1 MSRAAIAL
9 PLLGLLCLAPRASA
23 QSAADVRPVIALP
36 RMTLGTRDSV
46 AAVSRAQLGARYR
59 LGAHEPGRRF
69 DCSGLVQYVMSVFN
83 LTLPRTAAEQARL
96 GVAVPRNTARLLPGD
111 LLTFGY
117 GKRVTHV
124 GIYVG
129 DGMYVHASSRRH
141 TVVEVPLPAPGT
153 RESRTWKGVRRLFAT
168 DTASAAPAPSLPS
181 AAPAP
186 PPPQP
191 VAAS

>member
-23 QSAADVRPVIALP
+23 QSAAEARPIAALP

-46 AAVSRAQLGARYR
+46 ALISRAQV
-59 LGAHEPGRRF
+59 GAHYLMGAQLPGRRF
-69 DCSGLVQYVMSVFN
+69 DCSGLVQFVMSQFN
-83 LTLPRTAAEQARL
+83 LTVPRTAAEQARL
-96 GVAVPRNTARLLPGD
+96 GVAVPRDTARLLPGD

-117 GKRVTHV
+117 GKRITHV

-129 DGMYVHASSRRH
+129 DGMYVHASSRKH

-153 RESRTWKGVRRLFAT
+153 REARTWKGARRIFEAE
-168 DTASAAPAPSLPS
+168 S
-181 AAPAP
+181 
-186 PPPQP
+186 
-191 VAAS
+191 

>member
-1 MSRAAIAL
+1 MNRAAIAL
-9 PLLGLLCLAPRASA
+9 PLLGLLRLAPGAQA
-23 QSAADVRPVIALP
+23 QSAADARPVIALP
-36 RMTLGTRDSV
+36 RMTLGARDSV
-46 AAVSRAQLGARYR
+46 ALVSRAQLGARYR

-96 GVAVPRNTARLLPGD
+96 GVAVPRDTARLLPGD

-129 DGMYVHASSRRH
+129 DGMYVHASSRKH
-141 TVVEVPLPAPGT
+141 IVVEVPLPVPGT
-153 RESRTWKGVRRLFAT
+153 RQARSWTGVRRLFAT
-168 DTASAAPAPSLPS
+168 EATDNIPPAPALPE
-181 AAPAP
+181 
-186 PPPQP
+186 P
-191 VAAS
+191 VTAGS

>member
-9 PLLGLLCLAPRASA
+9 PLLGLLFLAPRAGA
-23 QSAADVRPVIALP
+23 QSAAVAPAIVAIP

-96 GVAVPRNTARLLPGD
+96 GVAVPRDTARLLPGD

-117 GKRVTHV
+117 GKRITHV

-129 DGMYVHASSRRH
+129 DGMYVHASSRKR
-141 TVVEVPLPAPGT
+141 TVIEVPLPAPGT
-153 RESRTWKGVRRLFAT
+153 REARTWKGVRRLFAT
-168 DTASAAPAPSLPS
+168 DGADSAAPAGS
-181 AAPAP
+181 AP
-186 PPPQP
+186 PSPP
-191 VAAS
+191 ARTATS